1 MSDNPVRTQRRG
13 IGFFTGAGLV
23 FLVAVAWGVVRAFL
37 PSPPSWGPPSASA
50 LEVVASPSVSVEI
63 LPSAASLASA
73 RFEDFDVSRDA
84 VVIVRRFGRLYDLT
98 SGDAVLASDVQVR
111 SAAFVGDTLAVV
123 AEGAADIGYLDGS
136 RLRLAGASPTDQPR
150 LVGATDGSRLF
161 VLRGTRDDEGAR
173 PAVVAVRPGTEPEVL
188 TGAFEPV
195 EVAAGDANRLVY
207 AIGGA
212 LFQVLEPG
220 QPALL
225 LSLPDRGEAI
235 VGVAVDGG
243 ATWFSTSRVVYALTD
258 GLAVPLVSGL
268 GGSLRA
274 AAGALFVLDATQG
287 RVYQIGRRD
296 RGTP

>member
-1 MSDNPVRTQRRG
+1 MSDRPAPARRRG
-13 IGFFTGAGLV
+13 IGFFTGAGIV
-23 FLVAVAWGVVRAFL
+23 FLLAVAWGVVRAFL
-37 PSPPSWGPPSASA
+37 PSPASWGPATASA

-73 RFEDFDVSRDA
+73 RFEDFDVGRDA

-98 SGDAVLASDVQVR
+98 SGDAVFAGDVQVR
-111 SAAFVGDTLAVV
+111 SAAFVGDTMAVV
-123 AEGAADIGYLDGS
+123 PEGAGDIGYLDGS
-136 RLRLAGASPTDQPR
+136 RLRLAGASPTDQPT
-150 LVGATDGSRLF
+150 LVGAADGSRLF
-161 VLRGTRDDEGAR
+161 VLRGTHDGEGTR

-188 TGAFEPV
+188 TGSFDPV

-225 LSLPDRGEAI
+225 LSLPDRGETI

-243 ATWFSTSRVVYALTD
+243 ATWFSTGRVVYALTD
-258 GLAVPLVSGL
+258 GLAVPIASGL
-268 GGSLRA
+268 GGKLRA

-287 RVYQIGRRD
+287 RVYRIGHRD
-296 RGTP
+296 RGPP